1 MLYVAY
7 LAVLAGITKPGMA
20 YALVKLN
27 ASVKLK
33 RAILVT
39 KLKRYVDLA
48 ALCFSLVKPGAQC
61 FSLVR
66 AMA

>member
-33 RAILVT
+33 RSSV
-39 KLKRYVDLA
+39 KLKR
-48 ALCFSLVKPGAQC
+48 Q
-61 FSLVR
+61 
-66 AMA
+66 